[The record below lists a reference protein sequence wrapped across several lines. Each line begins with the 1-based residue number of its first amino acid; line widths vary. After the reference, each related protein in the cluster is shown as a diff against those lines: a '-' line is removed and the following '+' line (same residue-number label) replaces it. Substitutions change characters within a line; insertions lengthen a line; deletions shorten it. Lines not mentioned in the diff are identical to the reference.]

1 MVSNHTRYMMSDKQS
16 RRWRESWT
24 KHHPGTVRLSRDEAR
39 LAWLQSLHPRA
50 IDQIVVCQDKF
61 RSTWGQ
67 ESPRDKTVAEF
78 ARELHH
84 EGGFL
89 KRIPNATY
97 EAVYLVLA
105 RRGDQ
110 P

>member
-1 MVSNHTRYMMSDKQS
+1 MVVSSERYIMSDRQA

-24 KHHPGTVRLSRDEAR
+24 KHHPGTVRLSRDESR
-39 LAWLQSLHPRA
+39 RVWLQSLHPRA
-50 IDQIVVCQDKF
+50 IDQIVVCPDKF

-78 ARELHH
+78 ARELHP

-89 KRIPNATY
+89 KRIANATY
-97 EAVYLVLA
+97 EAVYLVLEKS
-105 RRGDQ
+105 